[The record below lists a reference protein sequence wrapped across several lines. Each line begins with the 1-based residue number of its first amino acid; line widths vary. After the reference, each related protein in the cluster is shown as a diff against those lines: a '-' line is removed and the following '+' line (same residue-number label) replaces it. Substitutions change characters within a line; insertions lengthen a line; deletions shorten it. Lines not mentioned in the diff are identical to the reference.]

1 MTVGE
6 WLDGRTPSAPTVLR
20 ARITRALGAATAD
33 DSATATSAC
42 LTAAERLM
50 EDLLLRDCTSRE
62 SALDLLAADALV
74 TYAFEAASESPSA
87 LERRATEAMLR
98 MAALGGERI
107 HQVRG

>member
-6 WLDGRTPSAPTVLR
+6 WLDERTPSAPTVLR
-20 ARITRALGAATAD
+20 ARITRALGVATAA
-33 DSATATSAC
+33 DSATTTSAC

-74 TYAFEAASESPSA
+74 TYAFEAASERPSE
-87 LERRATEAMLR
+87 LEQCATDVMLR
-98 MAALGGERI
+98 MASLGAAHRAGA
-107 HQVRG
+107 